1 MWMERCGWD
10 GCPPSARSAP
20 RCVTVASLCT
30 TANAQPIL
38 LETSTRCIRQIARAV
53 IRYDAVAPFK
63 VDVPYGAGVTHNFAG
78 GSVVMPRLYAE
89 APSHAKCWRR

>member
-10 GCPPSARSAP
+10 GCPHR
-20 RCVTVASLCT
+20 RGQHLVASFCT

-38 LETSTRCIRQIARAV
+38 LETSTRCIRQVARAV
-53 IRYDAVAPFK
+53 IRYDAVALFK
-63 VDVPYGAGVTHNFAG
+63 VDVSYGAGVTHNFAG
-78 GSVVMPRLYAE
+78 GSLVMPRLYAE

>member
-20 RCVTVASLCT
+20 RCV
-30 TANAQPIL
+30 IL
-38 LETSTRCIRQIARAV
+38 HDSERAAHPLETSTRYIRQVARAV
-53 IRYDAVAPFK
+53 IRYDAVALFK
-63 VDVPYGAGVTHNFAG
+63 VDVSYGAGVTHNFAG
-78 GSVVMPRLYAE
+78 GSLVMPRLYAE